1 MPLFEQKMIR
11 LDLTFNTLILWRPE
25 REIEKLFEDFVI
37 TYASTNAR
45 VLVIKEEGSGPLEGA
60 NEIC

>member
-11 LDLTFNTLILWRPE
+11 LDLTFINSVTLILWRPE
-25 REIEKLFEDFVI
+25 REIEKLFEGFVI

-45 VLVIKEEGSGPLEGA
+45 VLVMKKEGNGPLE
-60 NEIC
+60 